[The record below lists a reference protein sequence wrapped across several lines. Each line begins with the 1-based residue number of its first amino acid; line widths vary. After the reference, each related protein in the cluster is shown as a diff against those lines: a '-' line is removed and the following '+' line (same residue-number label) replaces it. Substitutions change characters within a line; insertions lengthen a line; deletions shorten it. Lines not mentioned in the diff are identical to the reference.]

1 MSFIKE
7 KNRFLA
13 LLAGLM
19 FLTINV
25 LGKEYQEV
33 ELKSGWKVKM
43 IEPVALLSEQILS
56 DARSSSGE
64 GWISADK
71 MPAMISDILL
81 QKGMIEN
88 IWLPGKAAEY
98 RWIAEKD
105 WIYTVNFS
113 IRERSGDIFLL
124 FKGLDGIADIY
135 LNGNMIASHSVM
147 YNQLK
152 LEASGMLLN
161 NNNITVHFH
170 TVFNDVNG
178 TKEAIKFAGG
188 DKTRPVRRPEQN
200 YINYLG
206 PDPYYSR
213 VGIFDKVIVQVTGG
227 SYMSEVIAG
236 SSLSDELDNGELTID
251 VRGKTDSGK
260 PALKVALY
268 NPDGTVAASSVKP
281 LKPSDGSFSESIKL
295 NIANPELWW
304 PRGYGSQPLYRAVIT
319 LMINGRAYQTAEK
332 TIGFRKVTMSR
343 LLHFVVNGKPVR
355 LWGGCWVTPDWQTE
369 VWDQARAE
377 ELFRMAE
384 NANLNALRVWGV
396 VNSPRDDFYELA
408 DRLGFMI
415 WQDFTALPLSSDQ
428 VSIETCKTE
437 SEAMIKRLKHH
448 PSVFIWCGGNEN
460 AMWHSQEFNNELE
473 DRGPWRGVAATDEI
487 NKICQ
492 RLDPERDF
500 MPSTPYFGKD
510 PNDPKEGNTHGYT
523 NLWFVPGY
531 DFLNFASEDT
541 RIATPVLHSLKKF
554 MAPED
559 IWPDRYSPLYSYG
572 NIYPWPETWLKYT
585 TSTSWKKTGPVEQ
598 FYDASDAASLVYRIG
613 MAEDV
618 YYRDVIE
625 RQRRGRSATDPGNDR
640 FCGGYLV
647 WKFNDSWPQIYSA
660 KVDYFLEPLHAYY
673 TLKRAYQPVML
684 SFDLDA
690 FYYLWVVNDSP
701 VEVSGTVKIRLFHL
715 DRNEVR
721 KEITRDI
728 TIPAGESKVVVRLDE
743 AGIVTFRREHILDAT
758 LTDADGNIIA
768 RTNSYGNIERNIV
781 FPDARLLVEVNGDA
795 LVITSD
801 KFARAVTLTGNDN
814 GDQSGWFFEDNY
826 FDLMPGE
833 IKTVRILG
841 RNKKGTITVK
851 PWYSPHETTIT
862 YKR

>member
-1 MSFIKE
+1 MAFIKE
-7 KNRFLA
+7 KFRIQILFTVLF
-13 LLAGLM
+13 
-19 FLTINV
+19 FLTINAF
-25 LGKEYQEV
+25 GKEYQEI

-43 IEPVALLSEQILS
+43 IDPVASLSEEFLS
-56 DARSSSGE
+56 ESKNTAGD
-64 GWISADK
+64 GWISANT

-81 QKGMIEN
+81 QNGIIEN

-98 RWIAEKD
+98 TWIADKD
-105 WIYTVNFS
+105 WIYTLNFNIKEKS
-113 IRERSGDIFLL
+113 KDIFLL

-135 LNGNMIASHSVM
+135 LNGKLIASHSVM
-147 YNQLK
+147 YNPLK
-152 LEASGMLLN
+152 LEVADMLLD

-170 TVFNDVNG
+170 TVFTDVDG
-178 TKEAIKFAGG
+178 KKEVIKFVDD

-213 VGIFDKVIVQVTGG
+213 VGIFDKVILQVTGG
-227 SYMSEVIAG
+227 NYMSEVVAG
-236 SSLSDELDNGELTID
+236 STISDALDNGELTID
-251 VRGKTDSGK
+251 VRGNTFSGK
-260 PALKVALY
+260 PSLKVSLY
-268 NPDGTVAASSVKP
+268 NPDGKP
-281 LKPSDGSFSESIKL
+281 VDTSMKNLNSTDGSYSETIKL
-295 NIANPELWW
+295 NVPNPELWW

-319 LMINGRAYQTAEK
+319 LMVNGRVHQTVEK
-332 TIGFRKVTMSR
+332 TIGFRKVTMSK

-369 VWDQARAE
+369 VWNQARVE

-384 NANLNALRVWGV
+384 NANFNALRVWGV

-428 VSIETCKTE
+428 NSIETCKTE

-473 DRGPWRGVAATDEI
+473 DRGPWKGVAATDEI
-487 NKICQ
+487 TKICQ
-492 RLDPERDF
+492 RLDPERYF
-500 MPSTPYFGKD
+500 MPSTPYYGKD

-523 NLWFVPGY
+523 NLWFIPGY
-531 DFLNFASEDT
+531 DYLNFASEDT
-541 RIATPVLHSLKKF
+541 RIAAPVLSSLKKF
-554 MAPED
+554 MAPGD
-559 IWPDRYSPLYSYG
+559 IWPDGYSPLYTYG
-572 NIYPWPETWLKYT
+572 SIYPWPETWLKYT

-598 FYDASDAASLVYRIG
+598 FYDGSDAASLVYRIG

-625 RQRRGRSATDPGNDR
+625 RQRRGRSATDPGNER

-684 SFDLDA
+684 SFDLDTY
-690 FYYLWVVNDSP
+690 YYLWAVNDSP
-701 VEVSGTVKIRLFHL
+701 HEVSGTVKISLFHL
-715 DRNEVR
+715 DRNETR
-721 KEITRDI
+721 REITREV
-728 TIPAGESKVVVRLDE
+728 TIPPGESKVVVRLDE

-758 LTDADGNIIA
+758 LTDGDGNIIA
-768 RTNSYGNIERNIV
+768 RTNAYGNIERNIV
-781 FPDARLLVEVNGDA
+781 FPDARLSVEVNGDT
-795 LVITSD
+795 LIITSD

-814 GDQSGWFFEDNY
+814 GDESGWFFEDNY

-841 RNKKGTITVK
+841 KNKKGLITVK
-851 PWYSPHETTIT
+851 PWYSQHETTIS
-862 YKR
+862 YNR